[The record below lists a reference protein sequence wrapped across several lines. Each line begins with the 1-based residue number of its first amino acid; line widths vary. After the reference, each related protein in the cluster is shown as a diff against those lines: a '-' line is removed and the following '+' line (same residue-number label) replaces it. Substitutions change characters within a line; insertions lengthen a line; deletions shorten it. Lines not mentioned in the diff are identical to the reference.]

1 VFVCSDPEI
10 VIFNQLNNNN
20 NNNIIIIM
28 TKALIL
34 IVVVVVVILSTTCNN
49 FFSSAFQIASNNAIN
64 KIGGTS
70 TATEIIGS
78 SSSRRRRSN
87 TNNKFSSLRLKM
99 TTTTSDNDNDDQS
112 SSSSSKSMD
121 DIAAAAVKKA
131 QQEADYPPLMLEPF
145 LEAADPM
152 YMVRGPVGEGGGDSA
167 FVVSREGEPTKDELT
182 NENLYQIVVR
192 KSNVTDLE
200 VNTLVWKCLGYR
212 FNKNDEIWT
221 PTKVFPKWKERYP
234 TPPDLIGMQH
244 IYTKEID
251 RDNLKNN
258 QRLTVSVPMENKQS
272 LKTFLRPIG
281 FTGYKISEL
290 TPNLTRRAQCTN
302 WLLYYREE
310 LFGYTLDELI
320 EKRKLK
326 KEKEEEEQQ
335 QQNNINSQDASSVDK
350 NWKPPVKEVF

>member
-1 VFVCSDPEI
+1 
-10 VIFNQLNNNN
+10 
-20 NNNIIIIM
+20 M
-28 TKALIL
+28 TQASIL
-34 IVVVVVVILSTTCNN
+34 LVVVILSTTCN
-49 FFSSAFQIASNNAIN
+49 AFQIASNNAIN
-64 KIGGTS
+64 KIGGTN
-70 TATEIIGS
+70 TAAEIIGR
-78 SSSRRRRSN
+78 SSSRRIRRRSN
-87 TNNKFSSLRLKM
+87 TNNKFSPLRLEM
-99 TTTTSDNDNDDQS
+99 TTTTSDDDNDDQS
-112 SSSSSKSMD
+112 SSTSKSKSMD

-152 YMVRGPVGEGGGDSA
+152 YMVRGPVGEGEGGSA

-192 KSNVTDLE
+192 CSNVTDLE

-244 IYTKEID
+244 IYTKEVD

-326 KEKEEEEQQ
+326 REKEENEQQ
-335 QQNNINSQDASSVDK
+335 QQQQENNINSQDESGDGDKDADSSVDK

>member
-1 VFVCSDPEI
+1 
-10 VIFNQLNNNN
+10 
-20 NNNIIIIM
+20 M
-28 TKALIL
+28 AKASSIL
-34 IVVVVVVILSTTCNN
+34 VVVVVVVILSTTCNN
-49 FFSSAFQIASNNAIN
+49 FFSSAFQISSSHNNVGTASNNV
-64 KIGGTS
+64 
-70 TATEIIGS
+70 
-78 SSSRRRRSN
+78 
-87 TNNKFSSLRLKM
+87 FSLLRLKM
-99 TTTTSDNDNDDQS
+99 ATTTSDDDNDDQS
-112 SSSSSKSMD
+112 SKPSKPSKSMD
-121 DIAAAAVKKA
+121 EIAAAAVKKA

-152 YMVRGPVGEGGGDSA
+152 YMVRGPVGEGEGGSP

-192 KSNVTDLE
+192 RSNVTDLE
-200 VNTLVWKCLGYR
+200 VNTLIWKCLGYR

-221 PTKVFPKWKERYP
+221 PSKVFPKWKERYP

-272 LKTFLRPIG
+272 LKTLLKPIG

-326 KEKEEEEQQ
+326 KEKEEEEEEQQ

>member
-1 VFVCSDPEI
+1 
-10 VIFNQLNNNN
+10 
-20 NNNIIIIM
+20 M
-28 TKALIL
+28 TKASIL
-34 IVVVVVVILSTTCNN
+34 LVVVILSTTCN
-49 FFSSAFQIASNNAIN
+49 AFQIASNNAIN
-64 KIGGTS
+64 KIGGTN
-70 TATEIIGS
+70 TATEIIGRSSS

-87 TNNKFSSLRLKM
+87 TSNKCSPLRLEM
-99 TTTTSDNDNDDQS
+99 TTTTSDDDNDDDNDDQS
-112 SSSSSKSMD
+112 SSTSKSKSMD

-152 YMVRGPVGEGGGDSA
+152 YMVRGPVGEGEGDSA

-192 KSNVTDLE
+192 RSNVTDLE

-244 IYTKEID
+244 IYTKEVD

-326 KEKEEEEQQ
+326 REKEENEQQ
-335 QQNNINSQDASSVDK
+335 QQQQQQENNSQDESGDGDKDADSSVDK

>member
-1 VFVCSDPEI
+1 
-10 VIFNQLNNNN
+10 
-20 NNNIIIIM
+20 
-28 TKALIL
+28 
-34 IVVVVVVILSTTCNN
+34 
-49 FFSSAFQIASNNAIN
+49 
-64 KIGGTS
+64 
-70 TATEIIGS
+70 
-78 SSSRRRRSN
+78 
-87 TNNKFSSLRLKM
+87 
-99 TTTTSDNDNDDQS
+99 
-112 SSSSSKSMD
+112 
-121 DIAAAAVKKA
+121 
-131 QQEADYPPLMLEPF
+131 
-145 LEAADPM
+145 
-152 YMVRGPVGEGGGDSA
+152 
-167 FVVSREGEPTKDELT
+167 DELT

-192 KSNVTDLE
+192 RSNVTDLE

-244 IYTKEID
+244 IYTKEVD

-326 KEKEEEEQQ
+326 RDKEE
-335 QQNNINSQDASSVDK
+335 
-350 NWKPPVKEVF
+350 